1 MSSTSRGGKRSASD
15 NYPTPA
21 FAVHRL
27 LERLELPGGSWLESS
42 AGTGNIIK
50 AVNAVRKDV
59 NWIACEL
66 REECEGILRE
76 TFLDHDITGEIRM
89 GDFLK
94 QSPPPY
100 NGPCVVSLN
109 NCPFSLAQE
118 FIEHT
123 LHFAPHV
130 IHLLRLNYL
139 ETAKRCEFFRSQMP
153 DVYILQNR
161 VSFTGNGKSDSTA
174 YCWMHFGP
182 ERGRRTGKIEVLD
195 HTPLDQRR

>member
-42 AGTGNIIK
+42 AGTGSIIK

-59 NWIACEL
+59 TWVACEL
-66 REECEGILRE
+66 RSECRPALAALGIKGVNLL
-76 TFLDHDITGEIRM
+76 TGCSFLST
-89 GDFLK
+89 
-94 QSPPPY
+94 PPAKPSDV
-100 NGPCVVSLN
+100 CIN
-109 NCPFSLAQE
+109 NVPFSLAQE

-139 ETAKRCEFFRSQMP
+139 GTEKRNEFFKSNMP
-153 DVYILQNR
+153 DVYVIPDR
-161 VSFTGNGKSDSTA
+161 VSFTNDGKADSIE
-174 YCWMHFGP
+174 YCFMHWGP
-182 ERGRRTGKIEVLD
+182 ERGRRSGKIEVLST
-195 HTPLDQRR
+195 TPVGERR